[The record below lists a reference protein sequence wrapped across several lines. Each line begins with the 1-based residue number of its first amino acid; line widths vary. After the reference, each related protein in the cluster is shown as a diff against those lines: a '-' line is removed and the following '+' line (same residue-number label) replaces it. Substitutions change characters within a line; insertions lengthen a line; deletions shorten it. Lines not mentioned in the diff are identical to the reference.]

1 MDLFAK
7 IREEHLVLLG
17 LVDDLVGADPA
28 THRRAM
34 DDLTIRILAHMNAE
48 EQSIYRAFEEL
59 DPVPRSVALRHEA
72 EHHVAKTIMNDLQ
85 DRIVD
90 IETWTAKLQVF
101 QFLVKHHVESEER
114 EMFDMVK
121 DYFTDE
127 ETARIAEQYE
137 QVEMDLYNLTR
148 VGHLKRS

>member
-1 MDLFAK
+1 VDIFAK
-7 IREEHLVLLG
+7 IREEHIVLLK

-28 THRRAM
+28 IHRRTI

-48 EQSIYRAFEEL
+48 EQSIYQAFEEL

-72 EHHVAKTIMNDLQ
+72 EHHVAKVIMTDLQ

-90 IETWTAKLQVF
+90 DETWTAKLQVF
-101 QFLVKHHVESEER
+101 QFLIKHHVESEER
-114 EMFDMVK
+114 TMFDMAK

-127 ETARIAEQYE
+127 EMAKIAERFE
-137 QVEMDLYNLTR
+137 RVETEIYNLTR
-148 VGHLKRS
+148 VGTSPKL

>member
-7 IREEHLVLLG
+7 IKEEHVLLLG
-17 LVDDLVGADPA
+17 LVDDLVGADPV

-48 EQSIYRAFEEL
+48 EQSIYQAFEEL

-72 EHHVAKTIMNDLQ
+72 EHHVAKMIMNDLQ

-90 IETWTAKLQVF
+90 TETWTAKLQVF

-114 EMFDMVK
+114 TMFDMAK

-127 ETARIAEQYE
+127 EMTKIAEQFE
-137 QVEMDLYNLTR
+137 RVEADLYNLTR
-148 VGHLKRS
+148 VGPLTKI